1 MDSHDNKTLRLAD
14 DLTLQPF
21 DPLVQ
26 ESLAFARDLALIQ
39 GHTTV
44 RSVHLAVGLIMQR
57 SSLTVEALESCNLNV
72 DRFCL
77 ALLRMIRA
85 TALPENCNGHTSLS
99 NTSRKI
105 LERAVVLIQSQGTLC
120 VSEKHL
126 WRAILMETRGV
137 VFQALDELGVVEAIA
152 SRLDC
157 V

>member
-1 MDSHDNKTLRLAD
+1 MESPDDKTLRLSD
-14 DLTLQPF
+14 DLTIQPF
-21 DPLVQ
+21 DSLVR
-26 ESLAFARDLALIQ
+26 ESLSFAHDLAMIQ

-57 SSLTVEALESCNLNV
+57 SNLTVEAIESCNLNV

-85 TALPENCNGHTSLS
+85 TALPDNFTGPTSLS

-137 VFQALDELGVVEAIA
+137 VFQAMDELGVVEAIA